1 MDFIK
6 SAKPELAPKT
16 QSLYARE
23 LRYLYNSFDTE
34 DPLSLYEN
42 ICDIALEELTLDH
55 LTLEGL
61 KSHKTLRL
69 NVFRLLDDL
78 FGDNNDM
85 INCLILNQ
93 RLSQN

>member
-6 SAKPELAPKT
+6 LAKPELAPKT

-23 LRYLYNSFDTE
+23 LRYLYNSFDTQ
-34 DPLSLYEN
+34 DPLSLYEY
-42 ICDIALEELTLDH
+42 ICDIALKELTLDH

-78 FGDNNDM
+78 FGDNDDM
-85 INCLILNQ
+85 INCLILNE
-93 RLSQN
+93 RLKQN